1 VFVDE
6 HCSAAEHRSS
16 SRFGVVANRVEEV
29 RAGAARARRRPVLS
43 VDAIVE
49 RALRIVDTEGVQA
62 VSMRRVA
69 AEFDTG
75 PASLYAHVANKQALL
90 RLVLDR
96 ILEEV
101 EVPAGDDWQDVVR
114 SLAHNVR
121 AVLQRHNDAAVLN
134 FAHIPSGPRT
144 LEVAERILEV
154 MITAGVPPRIAA
166 WSLDIMSVYVA
177 ADVYEGWLLKQR
189 FDDGSGR
196 DPEEVGME
204 HFAGVVEGY
213 AAAPPERY
221 PYLVSTAPV
230 MMTGD
235 SDERFAFGIDML
247 IAGFATQVDPAQVSP
262 RPSAPPSG
270 TP

>member
-1 VFVDE
+1 VGT
-6 HCSAAEHRSS
+6 ARTGRAEQ
-16 SRFGVVANRVEEV
+16 V
-29 RAGAARARRRPVLS
+29 RARAAKARRRRVLS

-49 RALRIVDTEGVQA
+49 RTLRIVDTEGVQA

-75 PASLYAHVANKQALL
+75 PASLYAHVPNKQTLL

-96 ILEEV
+96 ILDEV
-101 EVPAGDDWQDVVR
+101 EVPTGDDWQEVIR

-121 AVLQRHNDAAVLN
+121 AVLRRHNDAAVLS
-134 FAHIPSGPRT
+134 FAHIPTGERA
-144 LEVAERILEV
+144 LESVERVLST
-154 MITAGVPPRIAA
+154 MLAGGVPPQVAA
-166 WSLDIMSVYVA
+166 WSMDIISLYVA
-177 ADVYEGWLLKQR
+177 ADVYEGWLLKER

-196 DPEEVGME
+196 DPEEIGVEYIGQISRS
-204 HFAGVVEGY
+204 FAEI
-213 AAAPPERY
+213 PPERY
-221 PYLVSTAPV
+221 PTLVANADAL
-230 MMTGD
+230 MTGG

-247 IAGFATQVDPAQVSP
+247 IAGFAAQVSA